1 MLAQMELSEV
11 YRALGQ
17 ERFDELLGQVS
28 MGSLRTY
35 KLFDTFKVHARL
47 NKLNRERLRKAS
59 PRLWER
65 LQEGDEDLAREIA
78 QGVLVSNLAFVVEVL
93 DFLEI
98 PHDGDGFFDKDGAAA
113 EKLTEGWQKRVFEE
127 FRAALSRK
135 PLILLYI
142 NHLDWEL
149 AKPDAPFVV

>member
-11 YRALGQ
+11 YRALGK
-17 ERFDELLGQVS
+17 ERFDELLGEVS

-47 NKLNRERLRKAS
+47 GKLNRERLHKAS

-78 QGVLVSNLAFVVEVL
+78 QGVLVSNLAFVVAVL
-93 DFLEI
+93 DLLEI
-98 PHDGDGFFDKDGAAA
+98 PHDGNGFFDKEGAAA
-113 EKLTEGWQKRVFEE
+113 EKLTEGWQKRVYEE
-127 FRAALSRK
+127 FRARYPES
-135 PLILLYI
+135 LILLYI

>member
-1 MLAQMELSEV
+1 MDLSEV
-11 YRALGQ
+11 YRGLGR
-17 ERFDELLGQVS
+17 ERFDALIGEIA

-35 KLFDTFKVHARL
+35 KLFDSFKVHARL
-47 NKLNRERLRKAS
+47 GKLNRERLRKAA

-65 LQEGDEDLAREIA
+65 LQEGDEDLARELS

-93 DFLEI
+93 DLLEI
-98 PHDGDGFFDKDGAAA
+98 PHDGNGFFDKEGQAA
-113 EKLTEGWQKRVFEE
+113 EKLTEGWQQRVYDT
-127 FRAALSRK
+127 FRERYPK

-149 AKPDAPFVV
+149 AKPSAPFVV